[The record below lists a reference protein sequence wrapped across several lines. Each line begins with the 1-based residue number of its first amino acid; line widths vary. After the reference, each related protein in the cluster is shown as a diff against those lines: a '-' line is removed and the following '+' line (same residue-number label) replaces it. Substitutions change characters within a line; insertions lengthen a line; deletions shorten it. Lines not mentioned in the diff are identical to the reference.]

1 VVAGDVWVYDIQ
13 GRPPIK
19 ITFDGQHYAPLW
31 TPDGRRLVYETTSVP
46 LRSLPADGS
55 GGAPETL
62 TPDGHFHPHGWSGDG
77 RELLVVRLDG
87 AATAPDIFRLT
98 PGAKSEPQVVVQTP
112 AAEGAA
118 GAALSP
124 DGHWLAYVSDAT
136 GQGEIWVRPYPG
148 PGAPVRL
155 SPNGGTEPV
164 WARSGKELYYLEA
177 AKLMAVAIEA
187 RADFNFKPAAFL
199 FESNYVRGGQPPSYD
214 VAADGRFIM
223 IKSAN
228 SRAGTSPMT
237 VVLNWADKLPVRA
250 R

>member
-1 VVAGDVWVYDIQ
+1 MGQVAAG
-13 GRPPIK
+13 
-19 ITFDGQHYAPLW
+19 YAAA
-31 TPDGRRLVYETTSVP
+31 RR
-46 LRSLPADGS
+46 
-55 GGAPETL
+55 GAV
-62 TPDGHFHPHGWSGDG
+62 
-77 RELLVVRLDG
+77 LVVRLDG
-87 AATAPDIFRLT
+87 AATAPGIFRLT

-124 DGHWLAYVSDAT
+124 DGRWLAYVSDAT

-148 PGAPVRL
+148 PGAPVRV
-155 SPNGGTEPV
+155 SPNGGIEPE
-164 WARSGKELYYLEA
+164 WARSGKELYYLEG
-177 AKLMAVAIEA
+177 AKLMAVAIDA

-199 FESNYVRGGQPPSYD
+199 SESNYVRGGQPPSYD

-228 SRAGTSPMT
+228 PRASTSPMT
-237 VVLNWADKLPVRA
+237 VVLNWADKLSVRA